1 MLERHDAAGSK
12 AAAGRPPVERLRT
25 EPDPRRRRP
34 SLGKVIGWLLAV
46 AVITTVTVYVVV
58 AITGPPAAP
67 PSSNP
72 VSLSV
77 AADCPSGDVLD
88 KHDGVVNS
96 RPGLG
101 RAMLTDEPPESALA
115 CRYAAADTPAR
126 TAVLAQ
132 TARLDTARAD
142 RLAAAIAHLTL
153 TSGLSGP
160 VNCPAA
166 ALHARTYLIFHYA
179 QGPDVGLDYHSTGC
193 QTLNNGHVATSES
206 GNDSFGDFGQV
217 LAATTG
223 M

>member
-1 MLERHDAAGSK
+1 MLERHDAAGSR
-12 AAAGRPPVERLRT
+12 AAAGGPPAEQRRT
-25 EPDPRRRRP
+25 DPDPHRGRTL
-34 SLGKVIGWLLAV
+34 LGKVIGWLLAG
-46 AVITTVTVYVVV
+46 AAITTVVVYLVIT
-58 AITGPPAAP
+58 ITGPPAAP

-88 KHDGVVNS
+88 DHDGVANS

-115 CRYAAADTPAR
+115 CRYAASDNPAGP
-126 TAVLAQ
+126 AVLAQ

-142 RLAAAIAHLTL
+142 RLAAVIAHITL
-153 TSGLSGP
+153 TNGLSGP

-166 ALHARTYLIFHYA
+166 AFHARTYLIFHYA